1 MNENISINPMTI
13 IAVFN
18 QKGGVGKTTTSLNL
32 TAALARKDM
41 DPLAIDL
48 DPQAHLSA
56 ISDTAV
62 PLGENSVFGFYKEL
76 KSLAELVI
84 QAEAGYRVIPSHF
97 ELSKV
102 DSLFGKGPKVI
113 NRLKSGIQAEM
124 LDQAGTP
131 IVIDCCPMLGVLSLN
146 AIFAATRVLVPI
158 STDFL
163 AVKGA
168 LQLERSLKALE
179 HVLKKRVERRYVI
192 TRFDSR
198 RKLSWEIVE
207 QLREKFG
214 EELCETRIAE
224 NVALTE
230 SPAYNRDVFRHA
242 PHSQGAKDYEF
253 LVEELIDSG
262 FL

>member
-1 MNENISINPMTI
+1 MTI

-32 TAALARKDM
+32 TAALARKEM
-41 DPLAIDL
+41 EPLAIDL

-56 ISDTAV
+56 ISGTAV
-62 PLGENSVFGFYKEL
+62 STGDNSVFGFYKEL
-76 KSLAELVI
+76 KSLEELV
-84 QAEAGYRVIPSHF
+84 QQTEAGYRVIPSHF

-124 LDQAGTP
+124 LDQGGP

-146 AIFAATRVLVPI
+146 AIFASSKVLVPI

-168 LQLERSLKALE
+168 MQLERSLKALE

-214 EELCETRIAE
+214 DELCETRIAE
-224 NVALTE
+224 NVSLTE

-253 LVEELIDSG
+253 LLEELVNSG

>member
-1 MNENISINPMTI
+1 MTI
-13 IAVFN
+13 VAVFN
-18 QKGGVGKTTTSLNL
+18 QKGGVGKTTTALNL
-32 TAALARKDM
+32 AAAMARKDLE
-41 DPLAIDL
+41 PLAIDL

-56 ISDTAV
+56 ISGATV
-62 PLGENSVFGFYKEL
+62 NTGEESVFGFYKEL
-76 KSLAELVI
+76 KSLAELVKPT
-84 QAEAGYRVIPSHF
+84 ESGYHVIPSHF

-102 DSLFGKGPKVI
+102 DSLFGKGPKVV
-113 NRLKSGIQAEM
+113 NRLRSGIDEEM
-124 LDQAGTP
+124 LEQEGMP

-146 AIFAATRVLVPI
+146 AIFASAKVLVPI

-168 LQLERSLKALE
+168 LQLEKTLKALE

-198 RKLSWEIVE
+198 RKLSWEIQE

-214 EELCETRIAE
+214 DELCETRISE
-224 NVALTE
+224 NVSLTE

-253 LVEELIDSG
+253 LLDELTEAG
-262 FL
+262 FV